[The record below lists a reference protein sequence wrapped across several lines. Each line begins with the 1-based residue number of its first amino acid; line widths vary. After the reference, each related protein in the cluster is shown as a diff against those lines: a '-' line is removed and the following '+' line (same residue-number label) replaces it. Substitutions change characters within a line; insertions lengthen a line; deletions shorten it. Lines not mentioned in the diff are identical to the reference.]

1 MNFTRFQ
8 TVPKEWYIS
17 GAEIISQDN
26 DNVWLLRVVK
36 FIVNVGCVDGG
47 TCFSLLCEYGTRC
60 DGNQCQHSKQPTL
73 NMHVEMVVDRSV
85 SVVFNYYKYLT
96 NVQIEYV
103 MLKT

>member
-1 MNFTRFQ
+1 
-8 TVPKEWYIS
+8 
-17 GAEIISQDN
+17 
-26 DNVWLLRVVK
+26 
-36 FIVNVGCVDGG
+36 
-47 TCFSLLCEYGTRC
+47 
-60 DGNQCQHSKQPTL
+60 L